1 MPLLYSVL
9 KKVGKYQEKDDY
21 FIMTD
26 TFRFLYSY
34 NADIKLY
41 SKKYFQECIRKAC
54 KDD

>member
-34 NADIKLY
+34 NADIKIILQKIFSGMY
-41 SKKYFQECIRKAC
+41 
-54 KDD
+54 